1 MYFVR
6 TKFQFYTNNESLKTL
21 HKTETTTI
29 LVTLVGTV
37 AMFSALPKLVCANW
51 HHRSKKIQHWEG
63 KSTTFCRCMV
73 LAPGV
78 PT

>member
-6 TKFQFYTNNESLKTL
+6 SKFQFYTNDESLQTP

-37 AMFSALPKLVCANW
+37 GMFSALPKLVCANW
-51 HHRSKKIQHWEG
+51 HRRSKKFNTGRERAQRFVAVWFLHRV
-63 KSTTFCRCMV
+63 S
-73 LAPGV
+73 
-78 PT
+78 